1 MKKWILG
8 IGGTV
13 MACALISGA
22 VFLKQQTKESTIDN
36 LICEILTDENFVDLF
51 LCDDPL
57 LAVHNFRGKSEALNN
72 LLNREDAEEILLRR
86 ISEYKHTDN
95 ADEEMEKDGLEII
108 LHYVESGGY
117 R

>member
-13 MACALISGA
+13 MAFALIGDV
-22 VFLKQQTKESTIDN
+22 VFLKQQAKERIGDS
-36 LICEILTDENFVDLF
+36 LICEILMDENFVDLF
-51 LCDDPL
+51 LCDDTL
-57 LAVHNFRGKSEALNN
+57 LAVHNMRGKSEALNK
-72 LLNREDAEEILLRR
+72 LLNREDAEEILLKR
-86 ISEYKHTDN
+86 ISEYQYTDN